1 MRRLTF
7 RELMSSE
14 GDAQESRLRNATLL
28 DDLSGGSNAGQ
39 EDESAQVELNQPSPV
54 TQADDGAPE
63 DQDFFV
69 LPNVQVPKAAKLRLR
84 DAVLPVGVF
93 ALALLARLFVLFVLT
108 DPQNAALGWYGDVYH
123 HWQIAYLSKEVGFT
137 HGFLRLWDF
146 KGLEFFWGLLHPLVL
161 IGLFKITGSVD
172 IVIPRLL
179 SAFCGSLSVVFIVL
193 LLKRYFNLG
202 VAIAGGLLAGFNPI
216 AVFSDSIGMQE
227 PLGLALLLGGLLL
240 LPRRPLLCGFLWA
253 LGGMVRAEY
262 WVFGGGL
269 LVAAVMI
276 RIYRKQVLALV
287 IGWGVP
293 SLLYMKYMLDHTG
306 NPIYPIYW
314 NFLAGTA
321 GRWMQDVVLNAEQLT
336 VQLVARIVLLV
347 ALVLAG
353 WVLWKRPRSTLFL
366 LLGLGNIIMIGI
378 VLGLGKYINGY
389 ITRVLVDRLLAVPYG
404 YVGIFLAIGALYAL
418 PKHVPRAAGL
428 IAGWSST
435 LLVFGAAQ
443 LAWAPL
449 LAYYEPLRPLWE
461 AEMDLADQVE
471 FYYHGGTIAIPEDR
485 QALTYGLVRFQGIE
499 GKDLEGQ
506 MYDPFSY
513 IEGDPFQDWDRNRQ
527 LVWRWLND
535 RNITLLV
542 FYKGKAPYEE
552 MIRREPGWF
561 SYETSAYRRTIDFY
575 QVHPGDLND

>member
-1 MRRLTF
+1 M
-7 RELMSSE
+7 MSSE
-14 GDAQESRLRNATLL
+14 GDAKESRSRNAALL
-28 DDLSGGSNAGQ
+28 DDHSGASNAGP
-39 EDESAQVELNQPSPV
+39 EDESAEVELSRESLVPE
-54 TQADDGAPE
+54 TDDGDRE

-69 LPNVQVPKAAKLRLR
+69 LPNVQVHRAPKLRLR

-93 ALALLARLFVLFVLT
+93 TLALLARLYVLFFLT
-108 DPQNAALGWYGDVYH
+108 DPQNAAFGWYGDVYH
-123 HWQIAYLSKEVGFT
+123 HWQVAYLSKEVGFT
-137 HGFLRLWDF
+137 YGFLRLWDF

-161 IGLFKITGSVD
+161 IGLFQLTGSVD

-179 SAFCGSLSVVFIVL
+179 SAFFGSLSVVFIVL
-193 LLKRYFNLG
+193 LLKRHFNLG

-240 LPRRPLLCGFLWA
+240 LPRQPLLSGLLWA

-262 WVFGGGL
+262 WVFGAGL
-269 LVAAVMI
+269 LVAAVFT
-276 RIYRKQVLALV
+276 RLFKKQTVPLL

-306 NPIYPIYW
+306 NPIYPVYW

-336 VQLVARIVLLV
+336 AQLVARVVLLV
-347 ALVLAG
+347 ALVFAG
-353 WVLWKRPRSTLFL
+353 WILWKRPRSALFL
-366 LLGLGNIIMIGI
+366 LLGLGNIVMIGI

-404 YVGIFLAIGALYAL
+404 YVGIFVAIVALYVL

-428 IAGWSST
+428 TAGWSST

-449 LAYYEPLRPLWE
+449 LGYYEPLRPLWE
-461 AEMDLADQVE
+461 AEMELADQVE
-471 FYYHGGTIAIPEDR
+471 FYYHGGTISIPEDR

-513 IEGDPFQDWDRNRQ
+513 IEGDPFQDWERNRQ
-527 LVWRWLND
+527 LVWQWLTD
-535 RNITLLV
+535 HNITLLV
-542 FYKGKAPYEE
+542 FYDGKPEYEE
-552 MIRREPGWF
+552 MIKREPTWF
-561 SYETSAYRRTIDFY
+561 DYETSAYRRTIDIY

>member
-7 RELMSSE
+7 RELMSGE
-14 GDAQESRLRNATLL
+14 GDAQESGLRNAPLL
-28 DDLSGGSNAGQ
+28 AVLCGSPQSRGDNVASQ
-39 EDESAQVELNQPSPV
+39 DELDRVHPTPMAEES
-54 TQADDGAPE
+54 APE

-69 LPNVQVPKAAKLRLR
+69 LPNVRAPSTAKLHLR
-84 DAVLPVGVF
+84 DLVLPAGVF
-93 ALALLARLFVLFVLT
+93 VLALLARLIVLFVLT

-123 HWQIAYLSKEVGFT
+123 HWQVAYLSKEVGFT

-179 SAFCGSLSVVFIVL
+179 SAFCGSLSVVLIVL
-193 LLKRYFNLG
+193 LLKRHFNLG

-240 LPRRPLLCGFLWA
+240 LPRQPLLCGFLWA

-262 WVFGGGL
+262 WVFGAGL
-269 LVAAVMI
+269 LVAAVVI
-276 RIYRKQVLALV
+276 RFYRKQALPLV

-306 NPIYPIYW
+306 NPIYPVYW

-347 ALVLAG
+347 SLVLAG
-353 WVLWKRPRSTLFL
+353 WVLWKRPRSALFL
-366 LLGLGNIIMIGI
+366 LLGIGNIILIGI

-404 YVGIFLAIGALYAL
+404 YVGIFLAIGALYLL
-418 PKHVPRAAGL
+418 PRQGHRIAGL
-428 IAGWSST
+428 MAGWASV
-435 LLVFGAAQ
+435 LLVFGASQ
-443 LAWAPL
+443 LAWVPL
-449 LAYYEPLRPLWE
+449 LNYYEPLRPLWDM
-461 AEMDLADQVE
+461 EMELADQVE

-499 GKDLEGQ
+499 GKNLEGQ

-513 IEGDPFQDWDRNRQ
+513 IEGDPFQDWQKNRQ
-527 LVWRWLND
+527 LVWRWLTD
-535 RNITLLV
+535 HNITLLV
-542 FYKGKAPYEE
+542 FYDGKPQYEE

-561 SYETSAYRRTIDFY
+561 DYETSAYRRAVDIY

>member
-7 RELMSSE
+7 REMMSGE
-14 GDAQESRLRNATLL
+14 EDAQESRLRSATLL
-28 DDLSGGSNAGQ
+28 DDLSGHSNAGG
-39 EDESAQVELNQPSPV
+39 EDAAGQDELNQERPTPL
-54 TQADDGAPE
+54 AEGGAL
-63 DQDFFV
+63 QDRDSFV
-69 LPNVQVPKAAKLRLR
+69 VPNVQVPAATRLRLR
-84 DAVLPVGVF
+84 DLVLPAGIFV
-93 ALALLARLFVLFVLT
+93 LALLARLYVLFVLT
-108 DPQNAALGWYGDVYH
+108 DPQNAGLGWYGDVYH
-123 HWQIAYLSKEVGFT
+123 HWQVAYLSKEVGFT
-137 HGFLRLWDF
+137 QGFLRLWDF

-179 SAFCGSLSVVFIVL
+179 SAFCGSLSVVLIVL
-193 LLKRYFNLG
+193 LLKRHFNLG

-216 AVFSDSIGMQE
+216 AVYSDSAGMQE

-240 LPRRPLLCGFLWA
+240 LPRRPLLSGFLWA

-262 WVFGGGL
+262 WVFGAGL
-269 LVAAVMI
+269 LLAAI
-276 RIYRKQVLALV
+276 ITRLFKKQTLPLV

-306 NPIYPIYW
+306 NPIYPVYW

-336 VQLVARIVLLV
+336 VQLVARIVLLA
-347 ALVLAG
+347 ALVFAG
-353 WVLWKRPRSTLFL
+353 WLLWKRPQSTLFL

-404 YVGIFLAIGALYAL
+404 YIGLFLAIGALYVL
-418 PKHVPRAAGL
+418 PKHIPRTAGL

-435 LLVFGAAQ
+435 LLVFGATQ

-449 LAYYEPLRPLWE
+449 LAYYEPLRPIWD
-461 AEMDLADQVE
+461 AEMELAEQVAS
-471 FYYHGGTIAIPEDR
+471 YYRRGTIAIPEDR
-485 QALTYGLVRFQGIE
+485 QALTYGLVRFHSIE

-513 IEGDPFQDWDRNRQ
+513 IEGDPFQDWDSNRQ
-527 LVWRWLND
+527 VVWRWLKD

-542 FYKGKAPYEE
+542 FYKGKALYEE
-552 MIRREPGWF
+552 MIRREPKWF
-561 SYETSAYRRTIDFY
+561 SYETTAYRNTVEIY
-575 QVHPGDLND
+575 QVHLVDLND

>member
-14 GDAQESRLRNATLL
+14 GDAQESRLRNAALL

-39 EDESAQVELNQPSPV
+39 EDESPQVELNRPSPV
-54 TQADDGAPE
+54 PQADDGAPE

-69 LPNVQVPKAAKLRLR
+69 LPNVQVPNATKLRLR

-93 ALALLARLFVLFVLT
+93 ALALLARLYVLFFLT

-123 HWQIAYLSKEVGFT
+123 HWQIAYLSKEVGFA

-179 SAFCGSLSVVFIVL
+179 SAFCGSLSVVLIVL
-193 LLKRYFNLG
+193 LLKRHFNLG

-269 LVAAVMI
+269 LLAAVMI
-276 RIYRKQVLALV
+276 RHYRKQVLPLV

-293 SLLYMKYMLDHTG
+293 SVLYMKYMLDHTG

-321 GRWMQDVVLNAEQLT
+321 GRWMQDVVLNPEQLT
-336 VQLVARIVLLV
+336 VQLVARIVLLS

-404 YVGIFLAIGALYAL
+404 YVGIFLAIGALYGL
-418 PKHVPRAAGL
+418 PKKIPRTAGL

-435 LLVFGAAQ
+435 LLVFGATQ

-449 LAYYEPLRPLWE
+449 LAYYEPLRPLWD
-461 AEMDLADQVE
+461 AEMELAEQVAS
-471 FYYHGGTIAIPEDR
+471 YYHRGTIAIPEDR
-485 QALTYGLVRFQGIE
+485 QALTYGLVRFHGIE

-513 IEGDPFQDWDRNRQ
+513 MEGDPFQDWDSNRQ
-527 LVWRWLND
+527 VVWRWLRD

-542 FYKGKAPYEE
+542 FYNGKAPYEE
-552 MIRREPGWF
+552 MIRREPKWF
-561 SYETSAYRRTIDFY
+561 SYEATVYRNTFEIY
-575 QVHPGDLND
+575 QVHLVDLND